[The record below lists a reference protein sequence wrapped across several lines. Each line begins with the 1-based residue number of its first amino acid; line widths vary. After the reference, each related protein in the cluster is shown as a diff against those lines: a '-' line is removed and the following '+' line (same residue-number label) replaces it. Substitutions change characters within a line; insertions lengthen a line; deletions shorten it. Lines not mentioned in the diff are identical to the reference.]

1 MQAHTDIPSVMS
13 SKTLGTISVAIVI
26 QNNIT
31 QFLMAILH
39 LKSLIDIEKE
49 SRLSALAKAIVETDI
64 YILLEFPTIS

>member
-39 LKSLIDIEKE
+39 FKVTLCRQAAGGTPTLPVA
-49 SRLSALAKAIVETDI
+49 SAS
-64 YILLEFPTIS
+64 PT

>member
-1 MQAHTDIPSVMS
+1 MQDHTDIPSVMS

-49 SRLSALAKAIVETDI
+49 FRLSALAKAIVEADI
-64 YILLEFPTIS
+64 YILLELPTIA